1 MALTLDKTNIQTGLT
16 IEALQVSQSV
26 DAFTGAQNYDI
37 TIGNSTDPAL
47 SGSLKITGS
56 LHLSGSYNKF
66 DMGPAIASTGYV
78 VQIDDATNTISK
90 ASIASGTK
98 GAQGVSGDK
107 GAAGSIGTQGADGA
121 GGSVGAKGDLGPQG
135 SPGSQGASG
144 QKGDDGSTGT
154 QGTIGNTGPQGNAG
168 PAGAQ
173 GETGAGGS
181 KGDIGTQGETGAG
194 TQGATGGLGPTGPQG
209 AIGNTGPTGP
219 SGPQGVIGT
228 KGADGT
234 VGAKGDKGEIG
245 VTGPQGGQGDKG
257 DTGSAG
263 AKGDKGEI
271 GTQGADGE
279 KGQKGQEGVGTQ
291 GATGG
296 DGEKGQKGELG
307 VKGDN
312 GEKGQKGEVGADSTV
327 AGPQGTIGT
336 KGDNGPAGSAGAK
349 GDLGPQ
355 GTIGTTGTQGTDGD
369 KGAEGSGGSAIILNN
384 NFHYKA
390 LSVGTDLDVYV
401 KGNGNYMGGISWTRS
416 STTLTINQTAH
427 GLSTGD
433 VVVVRNMS
441 EDYLHGAVTV
451 SNSSVFTIDCT
462 NAGGT
467 TGTAGA
473 YVPAFSAS
481 AAQVAGDVST
491 ITITGCNSAIS
502 GSQQL
507 EGIHFYANDQQTSPI
522 NITIPA
528 GLQNGGGANND
539 KKQIAIPSVQ
549 GSAAGSGATGSP
561 ISGLSVTTNLSANQN
576 KYTIGGTDGA
586 FGASLFNVIF

>member
-107 GAAGSIGTQGADGA
+107 GAAGPIGTQGADGA

-194 TQGATGGLGPTGPQG
+194 TQGATGGTGPQG
-209 AIGNTGPTGP
+209 SQGTIGNTGPTGP
-219 SGPQGVIGT
+219 TGPQGVIGT

-336 KGDNGPAGSAGAK
+336 KGDNGPGGSAGAK

-369 KGAEGSGGSAIILNN
+369 KGAEGSGGGSGNVYNTQTRYLVNSDGDNYQLYATATSNM
-384 NFHYKA
+384 Y
-390 LSVGTDLDVYV
+390 VG
-401 KGNGNYMGGISWTRS
+401 SWARV
-416 STTLTINQTAH
+416 STTLTITYAAH
-427 GLSTGD
+427 GLAIGD
-433 VVVVRNMS
+433 KVVIRNTNQ
-441 EDYLHGAVTV
+441 DYLIANVSAVTT
-451 SNSSVFTIDCT
+451 NTFSVTCVDTGATSGAEAVYGTLFT
-462 NAGGT
+462 
-467 TGTAGA
+467 
-473 YVPAFSAS
+473 
-481 AAQVAGDVST
+481 AAVTQNAGDVT
-491 ITITGCNSAIS
+491 AITIS
-502 GSQQL
+502 GAGGLNGASQLNTLSLFAGNQESGL
-507 EGIHFYANDQQTSPI
+507 AVTLPAGFQEGAGGYTDKQDI
-522 NITIPA
+522 NIASADAKAFSGTGTSGALSPT
-528 GLQNGGGANND
+528 LTYNLGANFNRID
-539 KKQIAIPSVQ
+539 V
-549 GSAAGSGATGSP
+549 SGIDNFSP
-561 ISGLSVTTNLSANQN
+561 VNISLR
-576 KYTIGGTDGA
+576 
-586 FGASLFNVIF
+586 F

>member
-107 GAAGSIGTQGADGA
+107 GAAGPIGTQGADGA

-194 TQGATGGLGPTGPQG
+194 TQGATGGTGPQG
-209 AIGNTGPTGP
+209 SQGTIGNTGPTGP
-219 SGPQGVIGT
+219 TGPQGVIGT

-336 KGDNGPAGSAGAK
+336 KGDNGPDGSAGAK

-355 GTIGTTGTQGTDGD
+355 GTIGTTGTQGTIGD
-369 KGAEGSGGSAIILNN
+369 KGAEGSGGGGATSFNSQITYVAKEVSNQHTITLTTSGN
-384 NFHYKA
+384 
-390 LSVGTDLDVYV
+390 VY
-401 KGNGNYMGGISWTRS
+401 GGLTWSRS
-416 STTLTINQTAH
+416 STTLTITSTAH
-427 GLSTGD
+427 GLTTSD
-433 VVVVRNMS
+433 YVVIRNMS
-441 EDYLHGAVTV
+441 ADYQYLQIQSVVDANTFTLLVADSGGASGTEGAYIPACRI
-451 SNSSVFTIDCT
+451 SALT
-462 NAGGT
+462 GT
-467 TGTAGA
+467 TDITAATIAAPTVGNIRINNFLIFAQEQSENMILTVPTGLTNGNGYGTDQTIAPVVFNARTVESSGTAGGLTGGTS
-473 YVPAFSAS
+473 Y
-481 AAQVAGDVST
+481 QV
-491 ITITGCNSAIS
+491 
-502 GSQQL
+502 
-507 EGIHFYANDQQTSPI
+507 
-522 NITIPA
+522 
-528 GLQNGGGANND
+528 QN
-539 KKQIAIPSVQ
+539 
-549 GSAAGSGATGSP
+549 
-561 ISGLSVTTNLSANQN
+561 NQN
-576 KYTIGGTDGA
+576 QITLTGMNNGEKTVG
-586 FGASLFNVIF
+586 NVIF